1 MNKTS
6 SPALNRRRF
15 LQLSSA
21 AGLLLPA
28 STALGQQ
35 TYVVAETKFGKIRG
49 TQTNGIKS
57 FKGIPYGGN
66 TGGSNRFMP
75 PTNPVAWAGTKDTL
89 IYGSAAPQSDPAT
102 GRQQDGRESEDCL
115 ILNVWTQGL
124 NDGQKRPV
132 MFWCHGGGFR
142 TLSGSSPR
150 YDGTNLSL
158 RGDVVVVTVNHRL
171 NMMGFTHFGD
181 LNDDAFASSGT
192 VGMQDIVHGL
202 KWVRDNIEQFGGDP
216 ERVMIFGESGGG
228 RKVAT
233 LLGMPSAKGLFHGAV
248 IESGA
253 TLRLPERDQATQL
266 AELVLAK
273 LGISPGN
280 IGSIQDVPLRNM
292 MAAYHAVTSDPNIP
306 DFGGNFAPVRD
317 GDVLPYH
324 PFYPDAS
331 PVNPDVP
338 VIVGAN
344 RTEMTYFAN
353 DADFELDEQSMLA
366 RISNLVG
373 EDNSREVIDVYR
385 QANPDVPPWEIYF
398 LVFSDSRYVMPSI
411 TIAERRAA
419 LSGGPTHLYYLTWE
433 SAGDDGRILSPHTL
447 DIPFIFDNVRSHPLT
462 MGSASAI
469 VLADKISDSIIGF
482 ARTGNPDVGKLPDWT
497 GYDSTSRATMV
508 WNDSPQVINDPI
520 GRQREVMQPLLNL

>member
-1 MNKTS
+1 MQKTS
-6 SPALNRRRF
+6 SLAFNRRRF

-21 AGLLLPA
+21 AGLLLPTSIVLA
-28 STALGQQ
+28 QKS
-35 TYVVAETKFGKIRG
+35 YVVAETKFGQVRG
-49 TQTNGIKS
+49 AEANGINI
-57 FKGIPYGGN
+57 FKGIPYGAD

-75 PTNPVAWAGTKDTL
+75 PRDPASWAGAKDTL
-89 IYGSAAPQSDPAT
+89 EYGPAAPQSNPAL

-115 ILNVWTQGL
+115 VLNVWTQGI
-124 NDGQKRPV
+124 NDGKKRPV
-132 MFWCHGGGFR
+132 MFWCHGGGFGS
-142 TLSGSSPR
+142 LSGSSPR

-202 KWVRDNIEQFGGDP
+202 KWVKDNIEQFGGDP
-216 ERVMIFGESGGG
+216 EQVMIFGESGGG

-233 LLGMPSAKGLFHGAV
+233 LLGMPSAKGLFHGAM

-266 AELVLAK
+266 AELVLAE
-273 LGISPGN
+273 LGISQGN
-280 IGSIQDVPLRNM
+280 LRSIQDVPLRNI
-292 MAAYHAVTSDPNIP
+292 MAAYHAVTGNPNLP
-306 DFGGNFAPVRD
+306 DFGGNFAPVHD

-324 PFYPDAS
+324 PFYPNAS
-331 PVNPDVP
+331 PVNSEVP

-353 DADFELDEQSMLA
+353 DADFELDEKSALD
-366 RISNLVG
+366 RIRDLVG
-373 EDNSREVIDVYR
+373 EDNAKDVMGTYQ
-385 QANPDVPPWEIYF
+385 QANPDAPPWEIYF
-398 LVFSDSRYVMPSI
+398 LVFSDARYVMPSI

-419 LSGGPTHLYYLTWE
+419 LSGGPTRLYYLAWE
-433 SAGDDGRILSPHTL
+433 SPSNEGRALSPHTL
-447 DIPFIFDNVRSHPLT
+447 DIPFIFDNVCSHPLT
-462 MGSASAI
+462 ADNENAI

-482 ARTGNPDVGKLPDWT
+482 ARNGNPDVGKLPEWT
-497 GYDSTSRATMV
+497 EYDSSSRATMV
-508 WNDSPQVINDPI
+508 WNNSSQVINDPI
-520 GRQREVMQPLLNL
+520 RSQRMVMQPILNL